1 MRASCSAVE
10 VGSDMGKWSAPSSA
24 TSGPRVSAGSVG
36 ALPAY
41 LATARINPGVAI
53 PSLLEAAGNAAVDV
67 AFDEIVMSRALGL
80 VTLVSGPGSC
90 VIPSGVI
97 NSLPCEIS
105 HSRAGS

>member
-1 MRASCSAVE
+1 MLASCSDVV
-10 VGSDMGKWSAPSSA
+10 VGSDGGLWSAPSSA
-24 TSGPRVSAGSVG
+24 ASESLLVGGLG

-41 LATARINPGVAI
+41 LATAFINTG
-53 PSLLEAAGNAAVDV
+53 AAVVSLPEDAGLAAEDA